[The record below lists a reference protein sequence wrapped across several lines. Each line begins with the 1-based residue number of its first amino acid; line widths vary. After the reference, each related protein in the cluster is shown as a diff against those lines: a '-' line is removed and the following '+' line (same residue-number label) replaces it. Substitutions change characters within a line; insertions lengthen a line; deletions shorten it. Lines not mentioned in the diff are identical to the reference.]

1 MKLKPLTPEQNK
13 TLQTSLSELQINAMA
28 RECVKEYCYQEQIEI
43 TENILN
49 NIMELTKGKL
59 NNG

>member
-1 MKLKPLTPEQNK
+1 MKLKPLTLEQNK
-13 TLQTSLSELQINAMA
+13 TLQTSLSELQITAMA

-49 NIMELTKGKL
+49 NIMELTKGKS
-59 NNG
+59 